1 MKKYAKVINEE
12 TKLCEVGV
20 GTNASFY
27 ASIGMT
33 EMEVEQAYNGSWY
46 LKGYAPSKPKPTIEE
61 QVAKLEA
68 ETGLTRVMRE
78 MVLTDNSGASDYV
91 KAKAN
96 EIEELAK
103 QLRATEE
110 TSETID
116 NTQNN
121 EYNSFGDT
129 KQ

>member
-1 MKKYAKVINEE
+1 MKFKIGQTFKGTYPPEAAVWCNANNAHI
-12 TKLCEVGV
+12 EVFDGV
-20 GTNASFY
+20 YTAVKNAP
-27 ASIGMT
+27 
-33 EMEVEQAYNGSWY
+33 
-46 LKGYAPSKPKPTIEE
+46 APEPTLEE

-78 MVLTDNSGASDYV
+78 MVLAENSGSSEYV
-91 KAKAN
+91 KAKAQ
-96 EIEELAK
+96 EIEDLAK
-103 QLRATEE
+103 QLRTTEE
-110 TSETID
+110 NSETETVD